1 MKILVFSDSH
11 NQAIRIEKV
20 LQKETNID
28 LIIHLGDCV
37 SDILTMRAK
46 FPQYKYEFVPG
57 NCDYAY
63 DIPEEKMLDIE
74 GKKVFI
80 THSSQYLTQNNL
92 NELFRSTAKIG
103 ADVVLYG
110 HTHISNEV
118 TINGI
123 LYLNPGCISKP
134 RSGKPKSYMVMNFD
148 NGKLTSKIVAL
159 TNEIYLSNLD
169 KAVSSM

>member
-11 NQAIRIEKV
+11 NHASRIEKI

-37 SDILTMRAK
+37 SDILTMHAN

-57 NCDYAY
+57 NCDFGY
-63 DIPEEKMLDIE
+63 DILEEKMLDIE

-80 THSSQYLTQNNL
+80 THSSKYLTQNNL
-92 NELFRSTAKIG
+92 NKLFKSTINIG

-110 HTHISNEV
+110 HTHISNKV
-118 TINGI
+118 THNGI
-123 LYLNPGCISKP
+123 LYLNPGCMSNA
-134 RSGKPKSYMVMNFD
+134 RNGQQKSYMVINLN
-148 NGKLTSKIVAL
+148 NGKLTTKIISL
-159 TNEIYLSNLD
+159 NEFYFSNLD
-169 KAVSSM
+169 KAVSTM